1 MRSVFHEILARYL
14 ASDQYAFE
22 ATSRELWPE
31 SRSSWHPL
39 AGDASPGGRSAK
51 PVGLRGVYGELE
63 SQD

>member
-14 ASDQYAFE
+14 STDQYAFE

-31 SRSSWHPL
+31 PRTSWHPQ
-39 AGDASPGGRSAK
+39 AGGASPGGRSAK
-51 PVGLRGVYGELE
+51 PVGHRGIYGELE